1 MRILLTGVTPMKPKS
16 SNIKHLSIGIV
27 AALILWGCGESSDS
41 TNNAPSNINNGT
53 DYVVLSSSQTS
64 SILCNEGET
73 FTDGV
78 VNYICSNQKWV
89 QQETMQHTFSS
100 SSKEAWNYL
109 NPAISYETITD
120 NRDGKIYKIVTIGNQ
135 VWMAENLNFE
145 TPNSYCYID
154 VTQECMKYGR
164 LYTWNAAMTVCPSG
178 WHLPSQ
184 AEWEILFNAV
194 GGKDIACK
202 NLKSSYNWNE
212 NGFGTN
218 LFGFSALPAG
228 YRDGQGNYD
237 NIGKG
242 AYFWHSTKDNVHNAI
257 ENKDF
262 SYVAEIRLW
271 YENEIADIDVFSAL
285 LGENLDLGYSV
296 RCLKD
301 DISNTTSSSSA
312 ATISNS
318 SNEISSSSS
327 VKDKSSSSN
336 KTLSSSSV
344 STGCKYERESRNI
357 YFDDLYITDVCI
369 NGVWKYPS
377 TSCEKTGPTIIE
389 TLDTIMID
397 GVSYTSYC
405 YNNTLYFYKTC
416 KEGDRDTTTQNGTL
430 KVRVCTKYGIWAA
443 IESFSSS
450 SQQSSAS
457 QQSSSSISYQK
468 CFNPKITYGQMTDS
482 RDGHTYKTVVIGK
495 QTWMAEN
502 LNYKSLINESEYK
515 GQYEPLYNLDPASS
529 KLFNCSDGIEE
540 NCDITGRSYGR
551 IVAFDSIFYHDIYF
565 RFDKNSPCYQYKKFN
580 ECGDQLIAYIINQK
594 GHFQG
599 ICPSGWHIPTTDEF
613 DELFQYTNTGK
624 TGTGIHYDTVFK
636 SICGWPCTE
645 SFRKCYNKGSD
656 DFGFSLIPTKI
667 YQSNTIIESFTSLWY
682 INTDYLNSG
691 HADLLHTMDFT
702 SYYNGGTLFIRDE
715 KYLDGLAYIRCVK
728 D

>member
-1 MRILLTGVTPMKPKS
+1 MRGTTTSL
-16 SNIKHLSIGIV
+16 KHITFICS
-27 AALILWGCGESSDS
+27 AALILWGCGESGDTSNNA
-41 TNNAPSNINNGT
+41 TNNIVNDTNNNI
-53 DYVVLSSSQTS
+53 SSSRQTS
-64 SILCNEGET
+64 NNLQDEI
-73 FTDGV
+73 
-78 VNYICSNQKWV
+78 I
-89 QQETMQHTFSS
+89 FSS
-100 SSKEAWNYL
+100 SSIQKETWNYL

-120 NRDGKIYKIVTIGNQ
+120 SRDGKKYKIVTIGNQ

-285 LGENLDLGYSV
+285 RIGENLDLGYSV

-344 STGCKYERESRNI
+344 STGCKYERETRNI

-369 NGVWKYPS
+369 NGTWKYPS
-377 TSCEKTGPTIIE
+377 TSCDKKGTSIIE
-389 TLDTIMID
+389 TLETSIIN

-405 YNNTLYFYKTC
+405 SNNTLHFNKTC
-416 KEGDRDTTTQNGTL
+416 KEGDRDTITQNGTIEA
-430 KVRVCTKYGIWAA
+430 RVCTKYGIWST
-443 IESFSSS
+443 IVSLSSS

-457 QQSSSSISYQK
+457 QQSSSSFSYQK
-468 CFNPKITYGQMTDS
+468 CFNPNIQYGQMKDS
-482 RDGHTYKTVVIGK
+482 RDGHIYKTVVIGS

-502 LNYKSLINESEYK
+502 LNYLPNYYANYINT
-515 GQYEPLYNLDPASS
+515 YEPLTNIHNPES
-529 KLFNCSDGIEE
+529 KLFGCSDGLEK
-540 NCDITGRSYGR
+540 NCDITGRSYGK
-551 IVAFDSIFYHDIYF
+551 IVAFDSINYHDFYF
-565 RFDKNSPCYQYKKFN
+565 RFDKESPCYNYTEFGKCYTK
-580 ECGDQLIAYIINQK
+580 LIEYVTNKK

-613 DELFQYTNTGK
+613 TELLQYTHTGSS
-624 TGTGIHYDTVFK
+624 TGTGFWDDSPFK
-636 SICGWPCTE
+636 STCQWPCYYKVGSYT
-645 SFRKCYNKGSD
+645 CYNNGTD
-656 DFGFSLIPTKI
+656 EFGFSLIPTGI
-667 YQSNTIIESFTSLWY
+667 YESQFDLHSYTHLWY
-682 INTDYLNSG
+682 I
-691 HADLLHTMDFT
+691 T
-702 SYYNGGTLFIRDE
+702 SYNGIMDRVVLSTLYSGGTLFGNSEFGSKTYGRG
-715 KYLDGLAYIRCVK
+715 YVRCVK